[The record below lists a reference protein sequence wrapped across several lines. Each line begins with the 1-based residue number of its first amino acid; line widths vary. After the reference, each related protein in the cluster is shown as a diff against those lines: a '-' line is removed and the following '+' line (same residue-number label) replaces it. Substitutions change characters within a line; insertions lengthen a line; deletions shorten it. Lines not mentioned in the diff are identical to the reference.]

1 MIDRY
6 SPGHR
11 INPIYTDAEQFRTY
25 LTTNGKMITRDDLV
39 TSITFLSKLLCE
51 YFKKTVFVIVD
62 EYDAPLN
69 SSIGKPHFPSLVG
82 IIREIF
88 RDIKNNETVE
98 KVILA
103 GILKIAKESVFSGLN
118 NFCEFT
124 VLNSGYASFLDLR
137 SQK

>member
-1 MIDRY
+1 M
-6 SPGHR
+6 SQG
-11 INPIYTDAEQFRTY
+11 YTDAEQFRTY
-25 LTTNGKMITRDDLV
+25 LTTDGKMITKVDIV

-51 YFKKTVFVIVD
+51 YFNRKVFVIVD
-62 EYDAPLN
+62 EYDTPLN
-69 SSIGKPHFPSLVG
+69 SSIGKAHFPAIVG